1 MNKQVF
7 ISLFSFFL
15 IGINTIFSQE
25 EIFYQIDLKKEIGS
39 TTWIYVKKGLAEA
52 NDLNASHVII
62 NMNTYG
68 GTVIHADSI
77 RSAILNSEIPIYV
90 FIDNNAAS
98 AGALIAIA
106 CDSIYMKKG
115 ANIGAATVGNQTGE
129 AMPDKY
135 QSYMRST
142 IRSTAEAKGK
152 DTIYINGKQQLQW
165 RRDPLIAEAM
175 VDQRIVVPGL
185 IDSTMVLTFTTEEAI
200 KHGFC
205 EGEAKSIDDIIENKL
220 NIHDYK
226 VISYTPSKLDN
237 ILGWLTSPIVQSA
250 LIMIIFL
257 GIFHELKTP
266 GIGIAGI
273 AALIAS
279 ILYFSPLFMEG
290 LAEYWEI
297 ILFIVGL
304 ALIIVEIF
312 AFPGFGIIGLIGIVV
327 MLAGLIF
334 SLVNNVNFSFEEVSI
349 PDFRKSIYTVISG
362 IVLSVIVIIISISR
376 FGKKGMLRRASLTKE
391 EKIEDGYIVVNPNLF
406 NLINKEGIS
415 QTILRPSGK
424 IIIDNEYYDAVSLY
438 GYIEPSSKIKV
449 VKFENSQLYV
459 VKI

>member
-1 MNKQVF
+1 M
-7 ISLFSFFL
+7 LF
-15 IGINTIFSQE
+15 
-25 EIFYQIDLKKEIGS
+25 
-39 TTWIYVKKGLAEA
+39 
-52 NDLNASHVII
+52 
-62 NMNTYG
+62 
-68 GTVIHADSI
+68 
-77 RSAILNSEIPIYV
+77 RS
-90 FIDNNAAS
+90 
-98 AGALIAIA
+98 
-106 CDSIYMKKG
+106 
-115 ANIGAATVGNQTGE
+115 
-129 AMPDKY
+129 
-135 QSYMRST
+135 
-142 IRSTAEAKGK
+142 
-152 DTIYINGKQQLQW
+152 
-165 RRDPLIAEAM
+165 
-175 VDQRIVVPGL
+175 
-185 IDSTMVLTFTTEEAI
+185 
-200 KHGFC
+200 
-205 EGEAKSIDDIIENKL
+205 SIDDIIENKL

-438 GYIEPSSKIKV
+438 GYIEQSSKIKV